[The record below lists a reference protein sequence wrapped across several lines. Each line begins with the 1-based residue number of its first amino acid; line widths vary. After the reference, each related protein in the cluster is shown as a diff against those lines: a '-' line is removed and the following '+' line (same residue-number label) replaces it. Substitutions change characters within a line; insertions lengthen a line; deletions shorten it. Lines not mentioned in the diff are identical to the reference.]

1 MLVKKLALLVAMI
14 SLTANAKNASLR
26 NSLFNAVLSFKGFFV
41 V

>member
-14 SLTANAKNASLR
+14 SPANAKNASLR